1 MVDLKIN
8 DKLKLKLRDKASK
21 TKFSYK
27 ELAQVYREGLRIFQH
42 AKYHRQNKKNAKSA
56 YGFAMARVNKYIIQL
71 KTNQKRLHY
80 HHAR

>member
-8 DKLKLKLRDKASK
+8 DKIKLKLRDKASK

-42 AKYHRQNKKNAKSA
+42 AKYHRQNKKTLNL
-56 YGFAMARVNKYIIQL
+56 FMVL
-71 KTNQKRLHY
+71 LWLE
-80 HHAR
+80 